1 MAASTA
7 SMRFDAAVRDPIPL
21 RPTPEFRPFTLI
33 ALLQIASDPKK
44 HAEGARPRTSNG
56 RLAPRFRRRLK

>member
-1 MAASTA
+1 MAVSTA

-33 ALLQIASDPKK
+33 ALLQIAPDPKNMPK
-44 HAEGARPRTSNG
+44 ARDRGHQTAGSRP
-56 RLAPRFRRRLK
+56 AFVVA